1 MNRHPFLKRA
11 FAGAIDVL
19 LIAILTVFIAM
30 PMSKLTGF
38 ESARADVGAVSARI
52 KEESG
57 ISADLTPQE
66 YQNLTDEQIQKYEA
80 GWIEYFNE
88 EENIRTYNRMVVG
101 SYLTVLGSILVAV
114 LILELAIP
122 LFLGDGQT
130 LGKKM
135 MGLVVI
141 RMSGE
146 QVDTLGIIARALLG
160 KYLVEIAVPVFT
172 VLAIYNG
179 NSSGR
184 SSFMI
189 VGLFLA
195 QAACMGLT
203 RERRLIHD
211 FLSGTRVVAAE
222 SEEFRV

>member
-30 PMSKLTGF
+30 PMSSITGYKQSREDVETLF
-38 ESARADVGAVSARI
+38 ARLEKTYGVSFN
-52 KEESG
+52 
-57 ISADLTPQE
+57 LTPQE
-66 YQNLTDEQIQKYEA
+66 YQELTDEQYRRYDEA
-80 GWIEYFNE
+80 FAEFQSNE
-88 EENIRTYNRMVVG
+88 EDILTYNRMVQG